1 MRKMKKLLL
10 IVLMLSAF
18 LSCKSQTKE
27 DVKNNK
33 TVENTEITQTKD
45 PIQLL
50 DVAAFKKGIE
60 NDNIQLIDVRTP
72 KEYEEGHIENAK
84 LIDYFSDNFKE
95 NLQQLDKEK
104 PVYLYCRSGHRSGNS
119 AKILKDLGFKEI
131 YDLKGGYMAWSKQ

>member
-1 MRKMKKLLL
+1 MKKLLL

-27 DVKNNK
+27 DVKNNE

-45 PIQLL
+45 PIHLL

-84 LIDYFSDNFKE
+84 LIDYFADNFKE